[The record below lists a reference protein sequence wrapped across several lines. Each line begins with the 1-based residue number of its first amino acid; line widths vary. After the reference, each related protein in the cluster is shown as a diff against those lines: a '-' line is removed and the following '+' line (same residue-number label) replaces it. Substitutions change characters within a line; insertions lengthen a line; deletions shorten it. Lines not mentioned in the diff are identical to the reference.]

1 MFKDFGKNFKKYFDY
16 LMTVNFK
23 ELFVNTVILFCIIV
37 LAAFVFIPVGII
49 QDLVR
54 SMLTL
59 VTPFSENGDEI
70 FNLVFLFIST
80 VGFFMAFVYL
90 FNKRFNDLDAFKEQV
105 KDGKKL
111 EKKDTN
117 KKEKDDDFEMP
128 KAKDEK

>member
-1 MFKDFGKNFKKYFDY
+1 MCWKWY
-16 LMTVNFK
+16 L
-23 ELFVNTVILFCIIV
+23 IV
-37 LAAFVFIPVGII
+37 SCNSG
-49 QDLVR
+49 
-54 SMLTL
+54 
-59 VTPFSENGDEI
+59 
-70 FNLVFLFIST
+70 
-80 VGFFMAFVYL
+80 YL